1 MIKNTLIALA
11 IAMLLVGC
19 GISSKIFAPIKDIG
33 RPTKAAEFYTVLP
46 GDTLYKI
53 AYEFGLDVRDL
64 VAWNELTD
72 PNHILAGARLR
83 LLPPRAGKP
92 VATAQE
98 APKKTLPAPQKTA
111 PDQDV
116 EPTNWVWPLHGKVLS
131 GFNESAGNKGI
142 DIAGTIGE
150 PIVATTE
157 GTVVYTG
164 EGLRGYG
171 KLTIIRH
178 SATFLSAYAHQSRIF
193 VNEGQVVKQGQKIG
207 EVGDSDADRVKLHFE
222 IRRLGRPVDP
232 TLYLSK
238 TG

>member
-1 MIKNTLIALA
+1 MSKRALITLISVMVLT
-11 IAMLLVGC
+11 GC
-19 GISSKIFAPIKDIG
+19 GITSKIFAPIKDVG
-33 RPTKAAEFYTVLP
+33 RPTKAAEHYTVQP

-64 VAWNELTD
+64 VAWNDLSD
-72 PNHILAGARLR
+72 PNLIRVGARLR
-83 LLPPRAGKP
+83 LLPPRASK
-92 VATAQE
+92 AAQ
-98 APKKTLPAPQKTA
+98 ASPAMPKKAAPSATTPS
-111 PDQDV
+111 PDQDA
-116 EPTNWVWPLHGKVLS
+116 EPTNWVWPLHGKLLS

-150 PIVATTE
+150 PIVATTD
-157 GTVVYTG
+157 GVVVYTG

-178 SATFLSAYAHQSRIF
+178 NATFLSAYAHQSRIF
-193 VNEGQVVKQGQKIG
+193 VNEGQAVKQGQKIG

-222 IRRLGRPVDP
+222 IRRFGRPVDP